1 MKLLPHTAIYI
12 IAKVRQRK
20 GINPTANN
28 YLIIIVV
35 IMIVIIIIPALSSSI
50 TALRAEMEFFFQLS
64 TAHSKRFSTKKTLT
78 STGFFS
84 FVIDPQESDY
94 KLTSFKTTTSI
105 ISSSS

>member
-35 IMIVIIIIPALSSSI
+35 IMIVIIIIPALSTSI
-50 TALRAEMEFFFQLS
+50 TVL
-64 TAHSKRFSTKKTLT
+64 
-78 STGFFS
+78 
-84 FVIDPQESDY
+84 
-94 KLTSFKTTTSI
+94 
-105 ISSSS
+105 